1 MAEARIRLETVE
13 EIPELKVLE
22 LALSI
27 QDKVNDYLE
36 GLPGLQDVGAT
47 SNAEATQSTTSCDFA
62 QAEPDQVASSRFVS
76 STKTLNPLATPWIGP
91 PNFGVVGS
99 KLSII
104 SHAGPF
110 R

>member
-1 MAEARIRLETVE
+1 ME

-36 GLPGLQDVGAT
+36 GLNPVEGGPDVPGLQDVGAT